1 MPSAAITSMTTG
13 HGAPGQADGSP
24 LERVSVTM
32 MPPAP
37 DATALHSS
45 TPEAGS
51 GVRGCVGVL
60 GMGSFVSPPLLSRLA
75 LAGYA
80 SWPIASRANAED
92 RVPAVATPEGITAA
106 VALCPL
112 WGLVDRLPALTTLGI
127 RRIVTVS
134 SMSRVTKAASPDPAE
149 RAVAERLAAAED
161 ALERWAERHATR
173 VTILRPT
180 LVYDGRHDRNVT
192 RIAGF
197 VRRWRFFPLV
207 GAGCGLRQPLHAD
220 DLAAACVAALDA
232 PSPRPCY
239 DIAGGETLTYRDMV
253 SRIFVAVGRHPRFVQ
268 VPRMFVRATLPMLG
282 FLPGFRGVSA
292 AAFDR
297 MNEPLVADN
306 AAAVVDLGFAPRP
319 FTASSGSQP

>member
-13 HGAPGQADGSP
+13 PGAPGHADGST
-24 LERVSVTM
+24 LEPVSVTM

-37 DATALHSS
+37 DATALHST
-45 TPEAGS
+45 TPETGAGA
-51 GVRGCVGVL
+51 RGRVGVL
-60 GMGSFVSPPLLSRLA
+60 GMGSFVSRPLLSRLA

-80 SWPIASRANAED
+80 SWPIASRAAAAD
-92 RVPAVATPEGITAA
+92 RVSAVATPGGITAA

-112 WGLVDRLPALTTLGI
+112 WGLVDRLPALTALGI
-127 RRIVTVS
+127 RRIVAVS
-134 SMSRVTKAASPDPAE
+134 SMSRVTKAASPDSDE

-161 ALERWAERHATR
+161 AVARWAERHATR

-180 LVYDGRHDRNVT
+180 LVYDGLHDRNVT

-220 DLAAACVAALDA
+220 DLAAACVSALDA

-239 DIAGGETLTYRDMV
+239 DVAGGETLTYREMV
-253 SRIFVAVGRHPRFVQ
+253 SRIFVAVGRRPRFVE
-268 VPRMFVRATLPMLG
+268 VPRVLVRAALPMLG
-282 FLPGFRGVSA
+282 LLPGFRGVSV

-306 AAAVVDLGFAPRP
+306 AAAVADLGFVPRP
-319 FTASSGSQP
+319 FNPRSGSPP